1 MFLDTLDQERKPYS
15 ARTIEAKELLAFL
28 VFFNARDTA
37 DLVIFTEE
45 TLNGKLYFLCSGCDE
60 H

>member
-45 TLNGKLYFLCSGCDE
+45 TLNGKL
-60 H
+60 